1 MWLRY
6 ADWDVG
12 KTLFNNAAPSQKHNL
27 SIDGT
32 SGKTSYR
39 LSFGYDK
46 KQGLMEY
53 NPDKVRRYMANA
65 NISTEITSW
74 LKAGTRISFTNR
86 DYRSPNLN
94 RNPYQYAWRW
104 PAFFENYGYINDE
117 NGTPIYT
124 RSAIGYQINSP
135 IDKTVTTQT
144 RLQAWASADITKD
157 LNLYA
162 EFTYLL

>member
-1 MWLRY
+1 MVELKPYVDDNNVGDYYVKDGVWMRY

-65 NISTEITSW
+65 NISTEITS
-74 LKAGTRISFTNR
+74 G
-86 DYRSPNLN
+86 
-94 RNPYQYAWRW
+94 Q
-104 PAFFENYGYINDE
+104 
-117 NGTPIYT
+117 
-124 RSAIGYQINSP
+124 
-135 IDKTVTTQT
+135 
-144 RLQAWASADITKD
+144 
-157 LNLYA
+157 
-162 EFTYLL
+162 